1 MYEHTYEG
9 FKRWIEFLADDNGDD
24 TEINM
29 LQNSLTEALNDDEI
43 NIQEYEELKMLMEDA
58 ALIEA

>member
-9 FKRWIEFLADDNGDD
+9 FKRWIEFLADNNGDE
-24 TEINM
+24 TEINI
-29 LQNSLTEALNDDEI
+29 LQDSLTEAVSDDEI
-43 NIQEYEELKMLMEDA
+43 SIQEYEELKTLMEDA